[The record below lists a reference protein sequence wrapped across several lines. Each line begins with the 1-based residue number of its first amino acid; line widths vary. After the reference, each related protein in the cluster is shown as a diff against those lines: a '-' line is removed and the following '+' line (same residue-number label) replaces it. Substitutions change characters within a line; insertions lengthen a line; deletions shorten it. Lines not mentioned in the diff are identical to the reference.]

1 MKKILLSII
10 VTYLVHFNLISQ
22 ETFPL
27 NGVKDKRPEIYA
39 FTNATIFVDYQTV
52 LKNATLI
59 IKDGIVESVGAKITI
74 PKGYIVTDLKG
85 KYIYPS
91 FLDIYTGYGI
101 PQLKKR
107 KRSRNSKP
115 QFLSNKKGAYHWN
128 QAIKPEINAKDLFAA
143 DTGKAKQF
151 RNLGFG
157 AALTLQ
163 KDGVVRGSSV
173 LVTLADANENDVMIL
188 DMAAA
193 HYSFDKGSSTQNY
206 PGSLMGTIA
215 LLRQT
220 WLDARWYK
228 QRSKSNAEYNI
239 SLEAFNNLQ
248 SLPQI
253 FDIGAKLA
261 PPLQVLRAN
270 KIGDEFGVQYIMV
283 GSGLEYQRINDI
295 KATRA
300 SFIIPLNFP
309 LAYKVEDPLDATKIT
324 LSEMKHWELAP
335 ANPSKLAEHQIQF
348 AITTAGLKNKKD
360 FWKNLRKAIEYG
372 LDEKVALKA
381 LTYTPAKLL
390 RVDDQLGSLKKGKIA
405 NFLITA
411 SNIFDK
417 ENIIYQN
424 WVQGKKYEINDIE
437 LTDIRGTYDLTI
449 NEKPPLKLKIT
460 GKLQKPE
467 LNIHINDTT
476 KIKINFSRSKDQ
488 ITLYFDVGRNGIPAD
503 IKQIKNGDSKGNI
516 RLSGWIEGDILSG
529 KGQLPDGS
537 WIKWDARQTESFKEE
552 HTPAPSQE
560 GNKKD
565 TIAGQGANDREPGAV
580 IYPFTAYGWEKK
592 PKQETVLFK
601 NATVWTNE
609 RDGILEN
616 TDVLIQNGKIS
627 KIGRSLTPQNAR
639 VIDATGKHLTSGIID
654 EHSHIAIYKGVNEGT
669 QAVSA
674 EVRIGDVINSEDVN
688 IYRQLAGGVTAVQL
702 LHGSANPIGG
712 QSALIKLRWGAL
724 PSAMKIKDA
733 DGFIKFAL
741 GENVKQSNW
750 GNNRKSRFPQT
761 RMGVEQVYFDAF
773 TRAKEYKQATKKYN
787 SLSGKEKARTMPPR
801 KDLELEALS
810 EILDSKRFIT
820 CHSYRQS
827 EINMLMKVA
836 DSMGFRVN
844 TFTHILEGYKVADKM
859 KAHGAGASTFSDW
872 WAYKYEVI
880 EAVPYNG
887 ALMHQVGIVTAY
899 NSDDAEMGRRLNQ
912 EAAKAVKYGG
922 LSEEEA
928 WKFVTL
934 NPAKLLHLDNN
945 MGSIKAG
952 KDADLVIWSDNPLS
966 IYAKAEKTFV
976 DGICYFD
983 MEQDK
988 RLRDEIKK
996 ERMRLIQK
1004 MLEKK
1009 KGENMQEAKK
1019 KREDIY
1025 RCGD

>member
-10 VTYLVHFNLISQ
+10 VTCLVHFSLFSQ
-22 ETFPL
+22 ETFPI
-27 NGVKDKRPEIYA
+27 NGVKDKRLEIYA
-39 FTNATIFVDYQTV
+39 FTNATIFVDYQTI
-52 LKNATLI
+52 LKNAALI
-59 IKDGIVESVGAKITI
+59 IKDGIVESVGTKITI
-74 PKGYIVTDLKG
+74 PKGSIVTNLKG

-91 FLDIYTGYGI
+91 FIDIYTGYGI

-107 KRSRNSKP
+107 KKSRNSKP

-128 QAIKPEINAKDLFAA
+128 QAVKPEINAKDMFAA

-163 KDGVVRGSSV
+163 KDGVVRGSSA
-173 LVTLADANENDVMIL
+173 LVTLADANENDVVIL

-206 PGSLMGTIA
+206 PNSLMGTIA

-220 WLDARWYK
+220 WLDARWYSTSTFK
-228 QRSKSNAEYNI
+228 LSNKAQGREYNI

-253 FDIGAKLA
+253 FDVGAKHTS
-261 PPLQVLRAN
+261 PLQVLRAD
-270 KIGDEFGVQYIMV
+270 KLGDEFSVQYIIK
-283 GSGLEYQRINDI
+283 GSGNEYQRIDEI
-295 KATRA
+295 KTTRA

-309 LAYKVEDPLDATKIT
+309 SAYKVEDPYDAAKIT

-372 LDEKVALKA
+372 LDEKTALKA

-417 ENIIYQN
+417 DNIIYQN

-437 LTDIRGTYDLTI
+437 LSDIRGTYDLTI
-449 NEKPPLKLKIT
+449 NEKPPFKLKIT

-488 ITLYFDVGRNGIPAD
+488 ITLYFDVGRNGIPTKART
-503 IKQIKNGDSKGNI
+503 QAGEGNI

-537 WIKWDARQTESFKEE
+537 WIKWDARLTESFKEE
-552 HTPAPSQE
+552 HTPDPKPPFNPPKGGTEE

-565 TIAGQGANDREPGAV
+565 TITGQEARDRKPGAV

-592 PKQETVLFK
+592 PKQETVLIK

-609 RDGILEN
+609 RDGILKN

-627 KIGRSLTPQNAR
+627 KIGRGLTAKNAR

-688 IYRQLAGGVTAVQL
+688 IYRQLGGGVTAVQL

-724 PSAMKIKDA
+724 PSAMKIKGA

-773 TRAKEYKQATKKYN
+773 IRAKEYK
-787 SLSGKEKARTMPPR
+787 
-801 KDLELEALS
+801 
-810 EILDSKRFIT
+810 
-820 CHSYRQS
+820 
-827 EINMLMKVA
+827 
-836 DSMGFRVN
+836 
-844 TFTHILEGYKVADKM
+844 
-859 KAHGAGASTFSDW
+859 
-872 WAYKYEVI
+872 
-880 EAVPYNG
+880 
-887 ALMHQVGIVTAY
+887 
-899 NSDDAEMGRRLNQ
+899 
-912 EAAKAVKYGG
+912 
-922 LSEEEA
+922 
-928 WKFVTL
+928 
-934 NPAKLLHLDNN
+934 
-945 MGSIKAG
+945 
-952 KDADLVIWSDNPLS
+952 
-966 IYAKAEKTFV
+966 
-976 DGICYFD
+976 
-983 MEQDK
+983 
-988 RLRDEIKK
+988 
-996 ERMRLIQK
+996 
-1004 MLEKK
+1004 
-1009 KGENMQEAKK
+1009 
-1019 KREDIY
+1019 
-1025 RCGD
+1025 